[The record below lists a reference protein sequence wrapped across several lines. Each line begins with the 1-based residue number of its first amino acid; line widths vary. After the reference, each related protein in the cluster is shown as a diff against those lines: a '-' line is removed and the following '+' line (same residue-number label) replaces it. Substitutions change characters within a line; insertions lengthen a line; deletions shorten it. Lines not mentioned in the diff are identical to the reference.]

1 MSKAW
6 RNLSDI
12 NACAVGV
19 YTAAGVLLTPA
30 QQATAGITVV
40 NTAGTIVVT
49 GLAAN
54 PVHYVRFTPNFGAG
68 MGSSEVR
75 VTVSAAAELD
85 AARVRWDAGGT
96 WALFNGPVALVQP
109 EVGNWSYIE
118 VPLDPDGVGVPTL
131 TFTAES
137 FFDTVATT
145 SFNCS
150 CTDAGGASYRT
161 LGQLREVLM
170 RRLGF
175 GNQIL
180 NPPPGV
186 TEMMDSF
193 LYEAQYMLYNR
204 FESLRTER
212 YFSWPLLA
220 GVRLYGLQNNAEDC
234 SKRLNPD
241 KINWAGVVREGIWSP
256 MIAGINPSLNTFRD
270 IGGYP
275 VFYAVRSCVEIWPAP
290 ADTEG
295 SLVIKGN
302 FGLLPF
308 AANDDV
314 CTVDDSLVFAFA
326 LSNAKAH
333 YRQPDAQ
340 NYIGQ
345 MEVLLANLVAGTHTT
360 RRYRPGRSTYSDQVY
375 VQPAPVTPFT

>member
-1 MSKAW
+1 MAKAW
-6 RNLSDI
+6 RPLTDI

-19 YTAAGVLLTPA
+19 YTAAGVQLTPA

-40 NTAGTIVVT
+40 NTGGSIAVT

-54 PVHYVRFTPNFGAG
+54 PIYYVRLTPNFGAG

-75 VTVSAAAELD
+75 VDVTAGAELD
-85 AARVRWDAGGT
+85 GARVRWDAGGT
-96 WALFNGPVALVQP
+96 WALFNGPTLLAQP

-118 VPLDPDGVGVPTL
+118 VPLDPDGVGVPSV
-131 TFTAES
+131 TFRAAS
-137 FFDTVATT
+137 FFDPVATA
-145 SFNCS
+145 SFNCTCS
-150 CTDAGGASYRT
+150 DAGGATYRT
-161 LGQLREVLM
+161 LGQLREALM

-175 GNQIL
+175 GNQIA
-180 NPPPGV
+180 NPPPGI
-186 TEMMDSF
+186 TEMMNSF

-212 YFSWPLLA
+212 FFSWPLLE

-241 KINWAGVVREGIWSP
+241 KINWVGVVRQGIWSP
-256 MIAGINPSLNTFRD
+256 LIAGINPALNSFTD
-270 IGGYP
+270 VGGYP
-275 VFYAVRSCVEIWPAP
+275 SFYAVRSCIEIWPAP
-290 ADTEG
+290 SDTEG
-295 SLVIKGN
+295 SLVIRGN

-308 AANDDV
+308 AADNDV
-314 CTVDDSLVFAFA
+314 CTVDDSLVFNFA

-345 MEVLLANLVAGTHTT
+345 MEVLLANLVAGTHITN
-360 RRYRPGRSTYSDQVY
+360 RYRPGSPRYSDQIY
-375 VQPAPVTPFT
+375 VQPRPSVPFA